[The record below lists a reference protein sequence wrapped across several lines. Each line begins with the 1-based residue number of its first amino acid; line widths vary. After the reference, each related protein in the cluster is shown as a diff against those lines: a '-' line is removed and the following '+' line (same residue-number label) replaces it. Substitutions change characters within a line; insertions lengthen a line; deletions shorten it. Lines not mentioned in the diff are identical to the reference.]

1 MPYSRE
7 STARPSS
14 TLAWTEVVGAV
25 AVRPGEQGVGSDD
38 AGAGEQ
44 GGGDGRGLDLAT
56 VRNLNGVRVAD
67 EILRLVPD
75 AAAFHT
81 TLRCVKE
88 STSCSEDSTAPR
100 RRIIR
105 RIDKLLRG
113 FDGAAPSHHPS
124 SSCSQQGAAAAAAAG
139 AGGHLRRGHLDA
151 EDLRAARPTGKERR
165 RGYRPAGSPPGE
177 REREREVRAGR

>member
-1 MPYSRE
+1 M
-7 STARPSS
+7 
-14 TLAWTEVVGAV
+14 
-25 AVRPGEQGVGSDD
+25 AVRPGEQGGGGDD

-56 VRNLNGVRVAD
+56 VRSLNGVRVAD

-81 TLRCVKE
+81 TAAVRE
-88 STSCSEDSTAPR
+88 G
-100 RRIIR
+100 
-105 RIDKLLRG
+105 IDKLLRG

-124 SSCSQQGAAAAAAAG
+124 SSCNQQGAAAAAAVG
-139 AGGHLRRGHLDA
+139 AGGRLRRGRLDA

-165 RGYRPAGSPPGE
+165 RGD
-177 REREREVRAGR
+177 